1 MFAAL
6 ATAEFWKMMAFG
18 LWETFY
24 MVTVSVLLAYL
35 IGLPLGLILAALLYI
50 SFKPMKSGEP
60 T

>member
-6 ATAEFWKMMAFG
+6 ATAEFWKMMALG

-35 IGLPLGLILAALLYI
+35 IGLPLGLILAVTDSEGLRPRSSAP
-50 SFKPMKSGEP
+50 S
-60 T
+60 

>member
-6 ATAEFWKMMAFG
+6 MTADFWRMMAQG

-35 IGLPLGLILAALLYI
+35 IGLPLRSIRNRVPSEDPGLLP
-50 SFKPMKSGEP
+50 SHR
-60 T
+60 